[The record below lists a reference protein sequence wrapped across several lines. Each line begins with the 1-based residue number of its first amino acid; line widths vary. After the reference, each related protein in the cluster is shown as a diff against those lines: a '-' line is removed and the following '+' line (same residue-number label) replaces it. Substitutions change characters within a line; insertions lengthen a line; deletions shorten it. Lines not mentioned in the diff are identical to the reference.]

1 MIDYIM
7 KRSEGNH
14 GFTTVPRRS
23 SRYPKEVVNDLDFA
37 DDIALLEN
45 SFEQAQAQLNT
56 VAEEASRIGLVI
68 NTQKTEF
75 MTNTSCKKNLTL
87 NNADIKLV
95 DDFTYLGSKMA
106 SSESDIKRRLGLA
119 WSIFWKL
126 ERLWRSK
133 SVPTNLKVNLFK
145 ATCLSILLYGCEGW
159 TLTKKLEDKLN
170 SYATSCYRIMLGI
183 KRLDF
188 ISNEEVL
195 RQVQQEKL
203 IQLIQQRQLRFLG
216 HILRKPEDEL
226 ANKYAL
232 YHPRHGKRKVG
243 RPKTLFHQYIARV
256 ICQGNPPTPEEIR
269 LMAQDRTNWGKF
281 VADCAAVG

>member
-1 MIDYIM
+1 MRMYKVRITIRVCQANNRIVHTCSIISYI
-7 KRSEGNH
+7 S
-14 GFTTVPRRS
+14 VYIS
-23 SRYPKEVVNDLDFA
+23 IY
-37 DDIALLEN
+37 DIALLEN
-45 SFEQAQAQLNT
+45 SFEQAQAQRLNT
-56 VAEEASRIGLVI
+56 VAEEAMKMGLVI

-75 MTNTSCKKNLTL
+75 MTNTSYKKNVTL

-119 WSIFWKL
+119 WSTFWKL

-133 SVPTNLKVNLFK
+133 SVPINPKVNLFK

-188 ISNEEVL
+188 ISNEEVP

-203 IQLIQQRQLRFLG
+203 VQLIQQRQLRFLG
-216 HILRKPEDEL
+216 HILRKPEDER

-232 YHPRHGKRKVG
+232 YHTRHGKRKVG

-256 ICQGNPPTPEEIR
+256 MCQDNPPTPEEIR
-269 LMAQDRTNWGKF
+269 LMAQDRTNWGKL
-281 VADCAAVG
+281 VADCGAVG

>member
-1 MIDYIM
+1 M
-7 KRSEGNH
+7 
-14 GFTTVPRRS
+14 
-23 SRYPKEVVNDLDFA
+23 
-37 DDIALLEN
+37 
-45 SFEQAQAQLNT
+45 
-56 VAEEASRIGLVI
+56 GLVI
-68 NTQKTEF
+68 NTRKTEF

-95 DDFTYLGSKMA
+95 NDFTYLGSKMA
-106 SSESDIKRRLGLA
+106 SFESDIKRRLGLA
-119 WSIFWKL
+119 WSTFWKL

-145 ATCLSILLYGCEGW
+145 ATCLSILLHGCEGW
-159 TLTKKLEDKLN
+159 TLTKTLEDKLN

-203 IQLIQQRQLRFLG
+203 VQLIQQRQLRFLG
-216 HILRKPEDEL
+216 HILRKPEDEP

-256 ICQGNPPTPEEIR
+256 MCQDNPPTPEEIR
-269 LMAQDRTNWGKF
+269 LMTQDRTNWGKL
-281 VADCAAVG
+281 VADCGAVGWVSEWVSC